1 MEPTYLHP
9 TVLLIDHETNL
20 DPGSLLLPK
29 NIELPANI
37 SIELFT

>member
-9 TVLLIDHETNL
+9 TVLLITNL